1 MSSIL
6 SQAQGTTRK
15 GEERQAKE
23 GFVAGLLRPRS
34 AHLTT
39 AVTGNT
45 LQKKGFVPAW
55 EKKNV
60 LFLQFC
66 K

>member
-1 MSSIL
+1 
-6 SQAQGTTRK
+6 
-15 GEERQAKE
+15 
-23 GFVAGLLRPRS
+23 VAGLLRPRS

-45 LQKKGFVPAW
+45 LQKTGFVPAW

-60 LFLQFC
+60 LFFTILQKIPFVLLFHR
-66 K
+66 KKKV